1 MPRYSDF
8 FLAVLA
14 LGNHSTSRAT
24 RCSDM
29 VEHIDTTCAGLCR
42 HFHPTASE
50 EVVHLT
56 QLVVLPI
63 QVATH
68 NAASYAN
75 GTIVEDGA
83 VPPQLLSCK
92 QAPDV
97 TVHRA

>member
-1 MPRYSDF
+1 
-8 FLAVLA
+8 
-14 LGNHSTSRAT
+14 
-24 RCSDM
+24 M

-56 QLVVLPI
+56 QLVVLLI

-83 VPPQLLSCK
+83 VPPQLLSYK